1 MDIKPRFSLIFI
13 TLGFVLLSGCSS
25 LRGSLSIGSMV
36 GGTLGAMSGVVFS
49 PNKESRNGN
58 ALVFGAMGAA
68 SGALLS
74 YYFYTNDPENRDLK
88 QMMIPNDPL
97 KKNVEVPLFDFNP
110 ELKNIKPELS
120 FKPIKKYEVPIEKLP
135 ESLQGKVKKQY
146 LLEYETEAK
155 TIQYQGKT
163 IEIEPF
169 KAYEHV
175 YEE

>member
-1 MDIKPRFSLIFI
+1 MDIKPRISLILI
-13 TLGFVLLSGCSS
+13 ISSTILLSGCSS
-25 LRGSLSIGSMV
+25 LRGSITVGSII

-58 ALVFGAMGAA
+58 ALIFGTVGAA

-74 YYFYTNDPENRDLK
+74 HYFYTNDPENRDLK

-97 KKNVEVPLFDFNP
+97 KKNTEVPLFDFNP

-120 FKPIKKYEVPIEKLP
+120 FKPVKKYEVPIEKLP

-146 LLEYETEAK
+146 LLEYESEAK

-163 IEIEPF
+163 IEIAPF

>member
-1 MDIKPRFSLIFI
+1 MDTKAHISLISITSIFI
-13 TLGFVLLSGCSS
+13 LLSGCSS
-25 LRGSLSIGSMV
+25 LRGSLTVGSII

-49 PNKESRNGN
+49 PNKESKNGN
-58 ALVFGAMGAA
+58 ALVFGSIGAA

-74 YYFYTNDPENRDLK
+74 NYFYTNDPENRDLK

-97 KKNVEVPLFDFNP
+97 KKNTETPLFDFNP

-120 FKPIKKYEVPIEKLP
+120 FKPIKKYEVPLEKLP

-146 LLEYETEAK
+146 LLEYESEAK

-163 IEIEPF
+163 IEIAPF

>member
-1 MDIKPRFSLIFI
+1 MNIKPRISLII
-13 TLGFVLLSGCSS
+13 ILTVTMLLSGCSS
-25 LRGSLSIGSMV
+25 LRGSITVGSII

-58 ALVFGAMGAA
+58 ALIFVMVGAA

-74 YYFYTNDPENRDLK
+74 HYFYTNDPENRDLK

-97 KKNVEVPLFDFNP
+97 KKSTEVPLFDFSP

-146 LLEYETEAK
+146 LLEYESEAK

-163 IEIEPF
+163 IEISPF

>member
-1 MDIKPRFSLIFI
+1 MRINLIMIILLFS
-13 TLGFVLLSGCSS
+13 SSCSS
-25 LRGSLSIGSMV
+25 LRGSLTTGSLI
-36 GGTLGAMSGVVFS
+36 GGTLGAMSGAVFS
-49 PNKESRNGN
+49 PNKDSVPGN
-58 ALVFGAMGAA
+58 ALVFGAIGAGA
-68 SGALLS
+68 GALLAH
-74 YYFYTNDPENRDLK
+74 YFYTNDPENRDLK
-88 QMMIPNDPL
+88 QMIILDDPL
-97 KKNVEVPLFDFNP
+97 KKKQEEVPLFDFNP

-146 LLEYETEAK
+146 LLEYESEAK

-163 IEIEPF
+163 IEIAPF

>member
-1 MDIKPRFSLIFI
+1 MRIKLIMFLMFSLF
-13 TLGFVLLSGCSS
+13 LSGCSS
-25 LRGSLSIGSMV
+25 LRGSISTGTIIGGS
-36 GGTLGAMSGVVFS
+36 LGAMSGVVFS

-58 ALVFGAMGAA
+58 ALIFGALGAGV
-68 SGALLS
+68 GALLAH
-74 YYFYTNDPENRDLK
+74 YLYTNDPENKDLK
-88 QMMIPNDPL
+88 QMMIPDDPL
-97 KKNVEVPLFDFNP
+97 KKKGEEVPLFDFSP
-110 ELKNIKPELS
+110 ELKNMKPELS

-146 LLEYETEAK
+146 LLEYESEAK

-163 IEIEPF
+163 IEISPF

>member
-1 MDIKPRFSLIFI
+1 MRIKLIMFLMFSLF
-13 TLGFVLLSGCSS
+13 LSGCSS
-25 LRGSLSIGSMV
+25 LRGSISTGSIIGGS
-36 GGTLGAMSGVVFS
+36 LGAMSGMVFS

-58 ALVFGAMGAA
+58 ALIFGSLGAGA
-68 SGALLS
+68 GALLAH
-74 YYFYTNDPENRDLK
+74 YLYTSDPENKDLK
-88 QMMIPNDPL
+88 QMMIPDDPL
-97 KKNVEVPLFDFNP
+97 KKKGEEVPLFDFSP
-110 ELKNIKPELS
+110 ELKNMKPELS

-146 LLEYETEAK
+146 LLEYESEAK

-163 IEIEPF
+163 IEISPF

>member
-1 MDIKPRFSLIFI
+1 MRIKLIMFLMFSLF
-13 TLGFVLLSGCSS
+13 FSGCSS
-25 LRGSLSIGSMV
+25 LRGSITTGSIIGGS
-36 GGTLGAMSGVVFS
+36 LGAMSGVVFS

-58 ALVFGAMGAA
+58 ALIFGALGAGA
-68 SGALLS
+68 GALLAH
-74 YYFYTNDPENRDLK
+74 YLYTNDPENKDLK
-88 QMMIPNDPL
+88 QMMIPDDPL
-97 KKNVEVPLFDFNP
+97 KKKGEEVPLFDFSP
-110 ELKNIKPELS
+110 ELKNMKPELS

-146 LLEYETEAK
+146 LLEYESEAK

-163 IEIEPF
+163 IEISPF

>member
-1 MDIKPRFSLIFI
+1 MRIKLIMFLMFSLF
-13 TLGFVLLSGCSS
+13 LSSCSS
-25 LRGSLSIGSMV
+25 LRGSISTGSIIGGS
-36 GGTLGAMSGVVFS
+36 LGAMSGMVFS

-58 ALVFGAMGAA
+58 ALIFGTLGAGA
-68 SGALLS
+68 GALLAH
-74 YYFYTNDPENRDLK
+74 YLYTNDPENKDLK
-88 QMMIPNDPL
+88 QMMIPDDPL
-97 KKNVEVPLFDFNP
+97 KKKGEEVPLFDFSP
-110 ELKNIKPELS
+110 ELKNMKPELS

-146 LLEYETEAK
+146 LLEYESEAK

-163 IEIEPF
+163 IEISPF

>member
-1 MDIKPRFSLIFI
+1 MRLKFFILLFIIIFN
-13 TLGFVLLSGCSS
+13 TGCSTFRS
-25 LRGSLSIGSMV
+25 SITVGAVLGGS
-36 GGTLGAMSGVVFS
+36 LGAMSGVVFS

-58 ALVFGAMGAA
+58 ALVFGAVGAGV
-68 SGALLS
+68 GAFLAH
-74 YYFYTNDPENRDLK
+74 YFYTNDPENRDLK
-88 QMMIPNDPL
+88 QMIIPDDPL
-97 KKNVEVPLFDFNP
+97 KKKNEEVPLFDFSP

-146 LLEYETEAK
+146 LLEYESEAK
-155 TIQYQGKT
+155 TIQYNGKT
-163 IEIEPF
+163 IEISPF

>member
-1 MDIKPRFSLIFI
+1 MDIKPRISLLII
-13 TLGFVLLSGCSS
+13 LSGTMLLSGCSS
-25 LRGSLSIGSMV
+25 LRGSITVGSII

-58 ALVFGAMGAA
+58 ALIFGTVGAA

-74 YYFYTNDPENRDLK
+74 HYFYTNDPENRDLK
-88 QMMIPNDPL
+88 QMIIPNDPL
-97 KKNVEVPLFDFNP
+97 KKNTEVPLFDFSP

-146 LLEYETEAK
+146 LLEYESEAK

-163 IEIEPF
+163 IEIAPF

>member
-1 MDIKPRFSLIFI
+1 MTFKARTKLILILTSSIMF
-13 TLGFVLLSGCSS
+13 TSCSS
-25 LRGSLSIGSMV
+25 LRGSLTVGSII

-58 ALVFGAMGAA
+58 ALIFGAAGAA
-68 SGALLS
+68 GGALLS
-74 YYFYTNDPENRDLK
+74 HYLYTNDPENRDLK

-97 KKNVEVPLFDFNP
+97 KKNSEVPLFDFSP

-120 FKPIKKYEVPIEKLP
+120 FKPVKKYEVPIEKLP

-146 LLEYETEAK
+146 LLEYESEAK

-163 IEIEPF
+163 IEISPF